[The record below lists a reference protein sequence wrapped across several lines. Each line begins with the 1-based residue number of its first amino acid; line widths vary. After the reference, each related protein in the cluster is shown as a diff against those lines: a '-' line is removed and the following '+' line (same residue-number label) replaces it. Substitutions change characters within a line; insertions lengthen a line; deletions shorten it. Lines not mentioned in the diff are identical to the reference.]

1 MLGSIKKFHKRNNQN
16 IVKNILLR
24 ISLAV
29 IFVALTS
36 KIVNYII
43 NDLIFKT
50 PRPDLFIDEKSTN
63 LIYLI
68 FSNEGLI
75 FFSSIVLILFLVDLF
90 SSKKA

>member
-1 MLGSIKKFHKRNNQN
+1 MIDSMKQFYKRNNQN

-36 KIVNYII
+36 KIVNYVI

-75 FFSSIVLILFLVDLF
+75 FFSSVVLILFLADLF
-90 SSKKA
+90 CSKKV